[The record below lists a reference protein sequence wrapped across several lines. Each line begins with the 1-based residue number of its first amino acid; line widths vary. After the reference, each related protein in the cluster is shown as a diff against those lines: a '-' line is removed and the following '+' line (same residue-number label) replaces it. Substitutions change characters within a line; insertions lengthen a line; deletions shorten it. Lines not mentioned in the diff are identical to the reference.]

1 MRKIFIAATKQ
12 NDGKTTVSLGII
24 RNLQQKFS
32 KVGFIKPI
40 GQRYLEEEGLRIDED
55 SILIEEVCGIKS
67 GLKDMNPIAV
77 ERGFTE
83 KYVTRPDKNNITKQ
97 INDSFRRISKKCDLV
112 VIEGTGHA
120 GVGSVFDHSN
130 ATVAKLLSSK
140 VIIISSGGVGRPI
153 DEIILNKALFE
164 KEGVKVLG
172 VIINKVLPNKFEKI
186 NNLVRKGLV
195 RKGVDVL
202 GVLPYDPMLAR
213 PTIEQVLEETAFGV
227 ICGKEYLERSVAK
240 VIVAAMDP
248 KDASR
253 YITDDSL
260 MITPGD
266 RVDMINIALNC
277 FRDSTNRPEGHGL
290 ASSSQSHKKLKICGM
305 ILTCG
310 ITPPQPV
317 MDLLAKAQIP
327 VLLSKSDTYDVA
339 TCVHDITVKIRPCD
353 KEKINAVEKLIKEN
367 VDFNKILSHL

>member
-24 RNLQQKFS
+24 RNLQEKFG

-40 GQRYLEEEGLRIDED
+40 GQRYLEEEGLKIDED

-67 GLKDMNPIAV
+67 GLKDMSPIAV
-77 ERGFTE
+77 EKGFTE
-83 KYVTRPDKNNITKQ
+83 KYIAKPDKKNISSQ
-97 INDSFRRISKKCDLV
+97 IQESFRRVSKNQELV

-130 ATVAKLLSSK
+130 ATVAKLLGSK

-153 DEIILNKALFE
+153 DEVILNKALFE

-172 VIINKVLPNKFEKI
+172 VIVNKVLPTKFDKI
-186 NNLVRKGLV
+186 NRLVRKGLE

-213 PTIEQVLEETAFGV
+213 PTIEQILEETDFEV
-227 ICGKEYLERSVAK
+227 ICGKEYLERSVSK
-240 VIVAAMDP
+240 VIVAAMEP
-248 KDASR
+248 RDAAR
-253 YITDDSL
+253 YITEDSL

-266 RVDMINIALNC
+266 RQDMITIALNC
-277 FRDSTNRPEGHGL
+277 FRDLVN
-290 ASSSQSHKKLKICGM
+290 KKLKICG
-305 ILTCG
+305 IVLTCG
-310 ITPPQPV
+310 ITPDEPT
-317 MDLLAKAQIP
+317 MNLLSKAQIP
-327 VLLSKSDTYDVA
+327 VLLAKSDTYDVA
-339 TCVHDITVKIRPCD
+339 TCVHDLTVKIRSCD
-353 KEKINAVEKLIKEN
+353 TEKINAVVKLIKEN
-367 VDFNKILSHL
+367 VDFNKILKGI